1 MQVLVIKRQNLG
13 DNYVTKAEV
22 SAELFIVKDQIE
34 HYKQAIIK
42 HDKDPFHRKW
52 FETEKEFV
60 LHLADSIK
68 QECILEKRE
77 DDIPKT
83 SVKIKEWFK
92 EQDIHS
98 VSDNWIEQVLPK
110 EFKRGYTTQPNL
122 SGSSIDKLQEFDS
135 NYVISALY
143 ELDDE
148 ELRRRH
154 NKAKNAVE
162 HAEFVAKQ
170 RGTAL
175 IGGKHKRDIISTVYP
190 DEDDTTDTY
199 QAALDVFR
207 ELKIFTD
214 NWQGVVEKT
223 KKFPITDKKKD
234 RECALRIRS
243 LANMFSGFG
252 ALLPSCKDLKHAQSL
267 WRWFDT
273 IVEESRHGKHAAA
286 VYKKISAVGEVQGKL
301 RPLTRERVGDIKEK
315 IWADMLAFSKAM
327 DIYAWWL
334 GLINWR
340 DDYGEVSQRVAD
352 RRIREGPRLSESA
365 FSADDE

>member
-1 MQVLVIKRQNLG
+1 MQVLVIKSQNLG
-13 DNYVTKAEV
+13 DNYMSKAEQT
-22 SAELFIVKDQIE
+22 SELFYAKEQIE
-34 HYKQAIIK
+34 HFQSVIIE
-42 HDKDPFHRKW
+42 HQKDPFHKKW
-52 FETEKEFV
+52 FDTQKEYI
-60 LHLADSIK
+60 LHLADAMKS
-68 QECILEKRE
+68 ECILEKRE
-77 DDIPKT
+77 DD
-83 SVKIKEWFK
+83 VKKISINIKKWR
-92 EQDIHS
+92 DDSGIGS
-98 VSDNWIEQVLPK
+98 MSDTWIETVLPK
-110 EFKRGYTTQPNL
+110 EFKRGYTNPTQL
-122 SGSSIDKLQEFDS
+122 GIDKLQEFDS
-135 NYVISALY
+135 NYVISTLY

-154 NKAKNAVE
+154 NKAKSAID

-170 RGTAL
+170 RGIAL
-175 IGGKHKRDIISTVYP
+175 VGGKHKRDIISTVYP
-190 DEDDTTDTY
+190 DEDDTTDSY

-207 ELKIFTD
+207 ELKVFTD
-214 NWQGVVEKT
+214 NWQGVVEKV

-286 VYKKISAVGEVQGKL
+286 VYKKIAAIGEVQGKL

-315 IWADMLAFSKAM
+315 LWADMLAFSKAM

-334 GLINWR
+334 GLVNWR
-340 DDYGEVSQRVAD
+340 DEYGEVSQRVAD

-365 FSADDE
+365 FSADE